1 MANWKGLLGGLL
13 ARILNAKPTADDPP
27 PPALPA
33 PLPIPHGPSDA
44 ELRSKPEGYASD
56 APAGAPSIPCR
67 HCGQPRSKH
76 IGVATGP
83 NGVGP
88 VVFYCHAGEPGTPFT
103 TWDPAV

>member
-67 HCGQPRSKH
+67 HCGRGLDVGRSHTKYDQTCTS
-76 IGVATGP
+76 GVT
-83 NGVGP
+83 
-88 VVFYCHAGEPGTPFT
+88 AGRT
-103 TWDPAV
+103 TYSPDV